1 MAMEMKDPISK
12 TAKEA
17 DFITD
22 HVEQINF
29 TGEDLI
35 GEDVTGEDLIC
46 EDVTGENQPKENLLL
61 KSKHVQMDSSSSEGS
76 SESSEICDLS
86 YAESWIS
93 DR

>member
-22 HVEQINF
+22 NVEQINF

-35 GEDVTGEDLIC
+35 GENVTGEDLIC
-46 EDVTGENQPKENLLL
+46 EDVTGEDQPKDPPL
-61 KSKHVQMDSSSSEGS
+61 KSKHVQLDSSSSEGS

-86 YAESWIS
+86 YAESSVS